1 MASCPRC
8 GRAAAEGASFCS
20 ACGAPLAVD
29 APRTTQARKTVT
41 VLFADVSGFTS
52 LSERLD
58 PESLQQLMTRYF
70 DEMRRVIAR
79 HGGTVEKLIGDAIM
93 AVFGVPVLHEDD
105 APRAARAALE
115 MHASL
120 EALND
125 DLAERWDVRLRT
137 HTGLNSGVVVVGSG
151 AGGEQFTYGDTVNVA
166 QRLEAAA
173 APGEILVGSLTA
185 RLLDGVGELARIAP
199 LHLKGKAEPVEAWR
213 LEAVDAH
220 GQRTNGSLSELVGRR
235 AEGAILRDAFDAL
248 VGTGRPG
255 VVTILGPAGI
265 GKSRLARA
273 FVEAIDDR
281 AEVVAGRCLPYGEG
295 ITYWPLGEIVR
306 RLAGR
311 AEERA
316 VADAAGGGPEAAM
329 IAERIVR
336 VIGTAPGAVA
346 IEESHWAARRLL
358 EIRAAQRPLVVLLD
372 DVHWAEPTLMDL
384 VEHVATFA
392 AEVPLLLVCLSRPE
406 LLDRYP
412 TWPATGRRHAVIE
425 LGPLADD
432 DAARLLH
439 RLTAGTTVDPDDAER
454 LLATAEGNPFFL
466 EQIVAMR
473 AEPGATGP
481 GTPATIH
488 SLLAARID
496 ALPRT
501 ERAVLERAAVEGRG
515 FHRSALAELLDPEDR
530 AALDAGLEAL
540 ARRRLVSPGRGELP
554 GEAGYHF
561 THILVRD
568 VAYELLPKARRA
580 DLHERYAAWL
590 DRRAG
595 PRYAELVGYHY
606 EQAHRWH
613 AELRPRAAAERRA
626 LAGAAAARLG
636 AAGRGAL
643 ERGDLPGG
651 VNLLER
657 TAALLDSDDPERGE
671 VLPELGLALVQIGQL
686 PRAEAVLIE
695 AARAAAS
702 RDATL
707 AEAHARI
714 AQLFALVQVDPEA
727 AAHEISVRFDA
738 LRHTFTAAADDLGL
752 ARLWRARALVHWL
765 TGRTQRAAAAW
776 ERSIRYAVRAGDEQ
790 GRADA
795 LAWLSS
801 AAAQGPTPVPRA
813 IARCEGILRD
823 LRSDRRLQ
831 GATMRPLACLHAMA
845 GRFDEAHGL
854 FAQSREIHEELGVGM
869 HAAVAQE
876 EAFVYF
882 VAGDSAAAEAALR
895 PGYEHLQEIGER
907 ALLTTTAGM
916 LARALLEQDRD
927 DEAWALTE
935 VAEEAVAP
943 DDLSGNVQY
952 RMVRAQLLVRQG
964 AFDEADAMSRDAVEL
979 SERTDWLMDRG
990 DALMARGAVLRAA
1003 GEHDGATAAIRK
1015 AFELYTRKGNV
1026 VSANRAR
1033 SAVDAVPARARV
1045 RQ

>member
-1 MASCPRC
+1 MATCPRC

-20 ACGAPLAVD
+20 ACGTRLPGD
-29 APRTTQARKTVT
+29 APRAAKSRKTVT

-93 AVFGVPVLHEDD
+93 AVFGVPVVHEDD
-105 APRAARAALE
+105 ALRAARAALE

-151 AGGEQFTYGDTVNVA
+151 AGGELFTYGDTVNVA

-199 LHLKGKAEPVEAWR
+199 LRLKGKAEPVEAWR

-220 GQRTNGSLSELVGRR
+220 GQRPNGSLSELVGRR
-235 AEGAILRDAFDAL
+235 TECAVLRDAFDAV

-255 VVTILGPAGI
+255 VVTIVGPAGI
-265 GKSRLARA
+265 GKSRPARA
-273 FVEAIDDR
+273 LVEAIDDR
-281 AEVVAGRCLPYGEG
+281 AQGGAGRCLPCGEG
-295 ITYWPLGEIVR
+295 ITSWPLGEIVR

-384 VEHVATFA
+384 VQHVATFA
-392 AEVPLLLVCLSRPE
+392 ADVPLLLVCLSRPE
-406 LLDRYP
+406 LLDRHP
-412 TWPATGRRHAVIE
+412 TWPGTGRRHAVIE
-425 LGPLADD
+425 LAPLGDH
-432 DAARLLH
+432 DAARLLQ
-439 RLTAGTTVDPDDAER
+439 RLTAGTTVDPDDAEH

-473 AEPGATGP
+473 AEAGATGATGA

-488 SLLAARID
+488 ALLAARID
-496 ALPRT
+496 ALPPT

-515 FHRSALAELLDPEDR
+515 FHRSALAELLDPEER
-530 AALDAGLEAL
+530 AALDASLEAL

-613 AELRPRAAAERRA
+613 AELRPRAGAERRA

-636 AAGRGAL
+636 AAGHGAL

-651 VNLLER
+651 INLLER
-657 TAALLDSDDPERGE
+657 TAALLDSDDP
-671 VLPELGLALVQIGQL
+671 Q
-686 PRAEAVLIE
+686 PRE
-695 AARAAAS
+695 
-702 RDATL
+702 
-707 AEAHARI
+707 
-714 AQLFALVQVDPEA
+714 
-727 AAHEISVRFDA
+727 
-738 LRHTFTAAADDLGL
+738 
-752 ARLWRARALVHWL
+752 
-765 TGRTQRAAAAW
+765 
-776 ERSIRYAVRAGDEQ
+776 
-790 GRADA
+790 
-795 LAWLSS
+795 
-801 AAAQGPTPVPRA
+801 GP
-813 IARCEGILRD
+813 
-823 LRSDRRLQ
+823 
-831 GATMRPLACLHAMA
+831 
-845 GRFDEAHGL
+845 
-854 FAQSREIHEELGVGM
+854 
-869 HAAVAQE
+869 
-876 EAFVYF
+876 
-882 VAGDSAAAEAALR
+882 
-895 PGYEHLQEIGER
+895 
-907 ALLTTTAGM
+907 
-916 LARALLEQDRD
+916 
-927 DEAWALTE
+927 
-935 VAEEAVAP
+935 P
-943 DDLSGNVQY
+943 D
-952 RMVRAQLLVRQG
+952 
-964 AFDEADAMSRDAVEL
+964 
-979 SERTDWLMDRG
+979 
-990 DALMARGAVLRAA
+990 
-1003 GEHDGATAAIRK
+1003 
-1015 AFELYTRKGNV
+1015 
-1026 VSANRAR
+1026 
-1033 SAVDAVPARARV
+1033 
-1045 RQ
+1045 